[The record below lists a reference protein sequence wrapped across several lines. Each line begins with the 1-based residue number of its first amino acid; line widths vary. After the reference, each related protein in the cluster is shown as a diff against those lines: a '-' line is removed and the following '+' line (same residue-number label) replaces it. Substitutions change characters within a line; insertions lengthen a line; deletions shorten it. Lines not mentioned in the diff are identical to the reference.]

1 MVMSQSS
8 DTHFTD
14 LALECE
20 QDLALFE
27 QHETKWSWLRLL
39 VFLCGLAATIALFIV
54 HWAMGVFAGAAALV
68 AFVQTVIHHTEWK
81 DKRESAQQHHTVIQE
96 SRHKAAVAQTP
107 VRSYARPES
116 PATHEMA
123 LPSMLES
130 GATWQLSDQELED
143 LDLYSAP
150 VGLFGLLN
158 RTSTDQGARRLRDLL
173 ESPCLSPD
181 TIAQRQQAVA
191 WLSDQTEQR
200 LNLLASALPLRGRSQ
215 GLDGLVQ
222 QIHTVSGN
230 WHNRAFPAIK
240 LWSCVSGPAFLYG
253 MGSFITG
260 QFSGLTL
267 AVTTLIVNSLIWALF
282 NKPLTRIRTQIEPLI
297 PLTGALRCVLAHTE
311 CAAQNL
317 PNETQLH
324 TLKTCFQAVLAHCRI
339 NSLCEWLD
347 WASLGAVVRSQFNLI
362 FFYDLHV
369 SEAILKR
376 FEPHRATLLNG
387 LQALAD
393 LEAFNSLACFSA
405 EQPVTCVPTCVTQ
418 TTLTVTRGA
427 HPLIPSET
435 STPNDIALNADQ
447 RIWLITGPN
456 AAGKSTYLRMVGI
469 NLLLAQTGSA
479 VTAEAMTFCPLRLIT
494 DVRIRDDLAKHESY
508 FMSEVRRLRRIVTD
522 EDFTTPLFSLIDEP
536 FRGTNS
542 PERTAAGVALLEH
555 LLRSKHLVL
564 LATHEEQLAQT
575 ARKSEAARNHHFQET
590 LTGTGITFEFD
601 LRPGPASTR
610 TAIRI
615 LEQER
620 YPPSLVK
627 RARDLMQAND

>member
-1 MVMSQSS
+1 MVMKQSS
-8 DTHFTD
+8 DTHFTR
-14 LALECE
+14 LARECE
-20 QDLALFE
+20 QDLARFE

-39 VFLCGLAATIALFIV
+39 VFLCSLTVAIALFMV
-54 HWAMGVFAGAAALV
+54 HWAMGVFAGAGALI

-96 SRHKAAVAQTP
+96 SLHRATVTQTP
-107 VRSYARPES
+107 VRSYARPEN
-116 PATHEMA
+116 PAKEEMA
-123 LPSMLES
+123 LPSMLDS

-150 VGLFGLLN
+150 IGLFGLLN
-158 RTSTDQGARRLRDLL
+158 RTSTDPGARRLRDIL
-173 ESPCLSPD
+173 ESPCLSAG

-191 WLSDQTEQR
+191 WLSDRTEQR
-200 LNLLASALPLRGRSQ
+200 LNLLASILPLRGRSE
-215 GLDGLVQ
+215 GLDYLVE
-222 QIHTVSGN
+222 QIHTMPGH
-230 WHNRAFPAIK
+230 WHKPAFPGIK
-240 LWSCVSGPAFLYG
+240 LWSCVSGPAVLYG
-253 MGSFITG
+253 VGLFITG
-260 QFSGLTL
+260 QFFGLTL
-267 AVTTLIVNSLIWALF
+267 AASTLLINSLIWGLF
-282 NKPLTRIRTQIEPLI
+282 RKSLTQVRTQIEPLI
-297 PLTGALRCVLAHTE
+297 PLTPALRCVLAHTE

-317 PNETQLH
+317 PDETHLG

-339 NSLCEWLD
+339 NALCEWLD

-376 FEPHRATLLNG
+376 FEPNRATLLNG
-387 LQALAD
+387 LRSLAD
-393 LEAFNSLACFSA
+393 LEALSSLACFSA
-405 EQPVTCVPTCVTQ
+405 EQPVTCVPACVTQ
-418 TTLTVTRGA
+418 TTLTVTRGT
-427 HPLIPSET
+427 HPLIPNDA

-469 NLLLAQTGSA
+469 NLLLAQIGSA
-479 VTAEAMTFCPLRLIT
+479 VTAQAMTFCPLRLIT

-508 FMSEVRRLRRIVTD
+508 FMSEVRRLRRIVVDADTSM
-522 EDFTTPLFSLIDEP
+522 PLFCLIDEP

-542 PERTAAGVALLEH
+542 PERIAAGVALLEH
-555 LLRSKHLVL
+555 LLASQHLVL

-575 ARKSEAARNHHFQET
+575 ARKSKAARNHHFQET

-615 LEQER
+615 LEQEH

-627 RARDLMQAND
+627 RARELMQEE